1 METGLLWYDGDPKRS
16 LKDKVERAAEHY
28 RSKLG
33 VRPNTCFVN
42 SAMMA
47 ERSMEYKGMRIV
59 SAGDVLPGHFWLGV
73 VRSDAKK
80 RKRAHHRVDKI
91 DEAERSPSA
100 Q

>member
-16 LKDKVERAAEHY
+16 LRDKVERAAEHY

-42 SAMMA
+42 SSMMA
-47 ERSMEYKGMRIV
+47 ERTMEHHGMRIV

-73 VRSDAKK
+73 VRQASKK
-80 RKRAHHRVDKI
+80 RRRAGRAGDKTGRG
-91 DEAERSPSA
+91 EGSNGTR
-100 Q
+100 

>member
-16 LKDKVERAAEHY
+16 LKDKVDRAAEHY

-47 ERSMEYKGMRIV
+47 ESTMEYKGMRIV

-73 VRSDAKK
+73 VRPDTKK
-80 RKRAHHRVDKI
+80 GTRASGRLDRTG
-91 DEAERSPSA
+91 EGESSTST

>member
-16 LKDKVERAAEHY
+16 LKDKVDRAAEHY

-47 ERSMEYKGMRIV
+47 ESTMEHKGMRIV

-73 VRSDAKK
+73 VRPDTKTGARTSNRLD
-80 RKRAHHRVDKI
+80 RTG
-91 DEAERSPSA
+91 EGESSTST

>member
-16 LKDKVERAAEHY
+16 LRDKVERAAEHY

-47 ERSMEYKGMRIV
+47 ESSMEYKGMRIV
-59 SAGDVLPGHFWLGV
+59 GAGDVLPGHFWLGV
-73 VRSDAKK
+73 VRPDTTKG
-80 RKRAHHRVDKI
+80 KRAGR
-91 DEAERSPSA
+91 RSDRTGDGEKRTST